1 MRPRRSRKLL
11 SGALGLI
18 VLALVWYYLAPL
30 PLGGSTSYVVTHG
43 ISMEPHFHT
52 GDLAVVRSQGSYHV
66 GEIVAYHSDILHRT
80 VLHRII
86 ARDGSRYVFKGDNN
100 DFIDPEHPA
109 ASQLIGALWVHIPR
123 VGGVLQ
129 SIRSPALIGVL
140 LAVGVALLSGVAF
153 TGQRRRR
160 RAQRRGGEG
169 AGRSAP
175 QPVRLGEG
183 AAGAVLALGL
193 LALIPFCV
201 LALLAFTRAPT
212 ASLPVTSPYKQSGT
226 LSYSADAAPGPVYPD
241 GRAATGEPLFTRL
254 IREVEYR
261 YAYNFRASAAH
272 SLRGKAQLYATV
284 TAPSGWRTT
293 LALGRPSYFH
303 QDHTLITGTLDLASL
318 SETISRVQSMT
329 SVRNDSYIV
338 SIAPDVSV
346 SGSLDGQQLH
356 AAFAPAI
363 QFPMTEYE
371 IEPAGAATKTT
382 ALSTPSGQQGSSSTN
397 PLAASVSASV
407 QGTRAQT
414 RMVSFGPLRST
425 VDTARAI
432 ALGGIA
438 LVLCAL
444 AVAAPIVRRRTPR
457 DPFAAA
463 RARYDYLIVPV
474 ERVWPL
480 PGVPVIDLGDID
492 ALARIAE
499 HYERSILHETHNGAE
514 AFWVT
519 DESGQFRYAP
529 GSGAVTVP
537 DDGSGIGEQPLGG
550 RTGDSF
556 AGEDRSTVPAP
567 SFEHNPATVAVAA
580 NVVTEQHWAL
590 GYYGQASDDAAPA
603 PAYEDPQRADS
614 PQESEREQARAAFS
628 RSTGL
633 RWSTDS

>member
-11 SGALGLI
+11 TTTAGLI
-18 VLALVWYYLAPL
+18 VLAGAWFYLAPVQ
-30 PLGGSTSYVVTHG
+30 LGGSTSYVVTHG
-43 ISMEPHFHT
+43 ISMEPRFHT
-52 GDLAVVRSQGSYHV
+52 GDLAILRSQPSYHV
-66 GEIVAYHSDILHRT
+66 GEIVAYHNYKLHRT

-100 DFIDPEHPA
+100 NFVDPEHPA

-129 SIRSPALIGVL
+129 SVRSPALIGLL
-140 LAVGVALLSGVAF
+140 LAVGVILLTGVAAARQ
-153 TGQRRRR
+153 GRRRR
-160 RAQRRGGEG
+160 TQRRAGES
-169 AGRSAP
+169 AGRPAGQRLRP
-175 QPVRLGEG
+175 PEGPVGG
-183 AAGAVLALGL
+183 VLALGL
-193 LALIPFCV
+193 FALIPFCA

-212 ASLPVTSPYKQSGT
+212 EGVPVTSPYSQSGT

-241 GRAATGEPLFTRL
+241 GRAVTGEPLFTRL

-261 YAYNFRASAAH
+261 YAYNFKASAAH

-284 TAPSGWRTT
+284 AAPTGWRTT
-293 LALGRPSYFH
+293 LALASPTYFRGG
-303 QDHTLITGTLDLASL
+303 HTVIAGVLDLASL
-318 SETISRVQSMT
+318 RETLRRVDSMT
-329 SVRNDSYIV
+329 SVKNNRYTV
-338 SIAPDVSV
+338 TIAPRVSAK
-346 SGSLDGQQLH
+346 GSLDGQQLD
-356 AAFAPAI
+356 AVFSPST

-371 IEPAGAATKTT
+371 IEPPGEAGSAA
-382 ALSTPSGQQGSSSTN
+382 AAGSSSSKAGSSAAN
-397 PLAASVSASV
+397 PFASSVSASV
-407 QGTRAQT
+407 TGSREQTRAL
-414 RMVSFGPLRST
+414 SLGPFRPSVT
-425 VDTARAI
+425 AARAI

-457 DPFAAA
+457 DPVAAA
-463 RARYDYLIVPV
+463 RARYGHLIVPV

-499 HYERSILHETHNGAE
+499 HYERSILHETYDGAE

-529 GSGAVTVP
+529 GSGAVTMP
-537 DDGSGIGEQPLGG
+537 DAGSGIDEQPLGG
-550 RTGDSF
+550 RTGDAP
-556 AGEDRSTVPAP
+556 AGEGKSTVPAP
-567 SFEHNPATVAVAA
+567 SFEHHPATVAVAA
-580 NVVTEQHWAL
+580 TVVTEQHWAL
-590 GYYGQASDDAAPA
+590 GYYGQPSDDAAAA
-603 PAYEDPQRADS
+603 PAYEDPQPADS
-614 PQESEREQARAAFS
+614 PPESEREQARAAFS